1 MVCKCAC
8 VYTFYVHIVAKY
20 IRLHLDAELIL
31 PVRRIVLDSAQPVQL
46 LISVTQLVEHLPRKQ
61 YVVVYMYMYLQANS
75 MGLINV
81 RIFRRDLLGG
91 LSWKL

>member
-1 MVCKCAC
+1 MCI
-8 VYTFYVHIVAKY
+8 YTFYVHIVAKY

-61 YVVVYMYMYLQANS
+61 YVVGSNPTSAALFS
-75 MGLINV
+75 LK
-81 RIFRRDLLGG
+81 RKLLGLG
-91 LSWKL
+91 VLPFRD